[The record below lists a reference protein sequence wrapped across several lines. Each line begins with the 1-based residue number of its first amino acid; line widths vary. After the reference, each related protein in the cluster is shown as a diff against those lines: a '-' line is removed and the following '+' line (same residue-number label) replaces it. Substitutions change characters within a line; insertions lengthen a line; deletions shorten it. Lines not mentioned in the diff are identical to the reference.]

1 MKAYVRC
8 ATLAF
13 LCLAGCS
20 QPNNDL
26 FAADGGPS
34 TPLVVGG
41 STSGTS
47 AAGSSSAD
55 SGAGASS
62 NADKMN
68 TGGSAGMQPMP
79 VAGASS
85 TAGMPPTAG
94 GGAADQGGGSGGGGS
109 GGAANPPDPGG
120 AAGTADGG
128 SSNPDPMPMVPVCG
142 NGILE
147 QGEQCDDAGHT
158 GQDGCDANCK
168 VVCSEHAQG
177 ALESEDHHCY
187 FGYDQF
193 DFAAAQADCAK
204 RGAHLATIASA
215 TENKLVLKFINN
227 SKWIGGLED
236 VASTQPGT
244 GAYAW
249 ITGEPFSYTNWAPQ
263 EPNRLDT
270 HCGGSFN
277 QHCYEHCVAILGDGS
292 WADHRCDMPDGYV
305 CEWEPAGTK

>member
-8 ATLAF
+8 GTLAF
-13 LCLAGCS
+13 LCLVGCN
-20 QPNNDL
+20 QPNSDL
-26 FAADGGPS
+26 FAADGTPS
-34 TPLVVGG
+34 APLVVGG

-47 AAGSSSAD
+47 PAGSSSTD
-55 SGAGASS
+55 SGKGANT
-62 NADKMN
+62 NADMMN
-68 TGGSAGMQPMP
+68 TGGSTGVQPMP

-85 TAGMPPTAG
+85 TAGMPPTAS
-94 GGAADQGGGSGGGGS
+94 GGAADQGGSGGGSS
-109 GGAANPPDPGG
+109 GGTANPPDPGG
-120 AAGTADGG
+120 TAGTADGG
-128 SSNPDPMPMVPVCG
+128 SSNPDPMPMDPVCG

-147 QGEQCDDAGHT
+147 QGEQCDDAGHA
-158 GQDGCDANCK
+158 GHDGCDANCK

-187 FGYDQF
+187 FGYDQL
-193 DFAAAQADCAK
+193 DFAMAQADCVK
-204 RGAHLATIASA
+204 RGAHLATIANA
-215 TENKLVLKFINN
+215 TENQLVLKFINN

-236 VASTQPGT
+236 VAPTQPGT

-249 ITGEPFSYTNWAPQ
+249 ITNEPFAYTNWAPQ

-277 QHCYEHCVAILGDGS
+277 QHCYEHCIAILGDGS
-292 WADHRCDMPDGYV
+292 WADRRCDMPDGYV